1 MGYSCNNKC
10 IFCCNEDKRQNIED
24 QTTEEIKK
32 EMIQYRKNGSEYVEF
47 VGGEPTIRKELIEL
61 IAFAKKIGF
70 KTIMFATNGR
80 MLSNKIFAKKV
91 IDSGITHIV
100 FSIHGHNSQI
110 HDELTQVPG
119 SFNQLMQGLENVRQ
133 LGLKDIGSNTT
144 IVKQNYKNLID
155 IGNLIYS
162 KGIRNSEFIFVDPT
176 RGGPKNNFDSIVPTY
191 EEVSPFVNNL
201 LSFGKEK
208 NIPHWHV
215 RYYPLCFIKKEFHDM
230 VSETKEKETFKTEHI
245 ARDFINT
252 NVEKNRELIGRTKI
266 KKCNGCEFYNIC
278 EGYWKEYEIK
288 RPYKDKSDLGDI
300 RKLEEKEEYWE
311 KNKKEIQ
318 KKTLLDIETFG
329 FGEYCE
335 KVENFF
341 EKNNLRK
348 ENPLEFS
355 ETFNKEKK
363 KKRICFSFNNI
374 TIEEIENAFIVKNE
388 KEIFQKIIIPYWN
401 KIKSNN
407 PNMKVYF
414 SIEKETK
421 NNHEKNAPEKIKKK
435 IYFYVI
441 ENIFKNEK
449 NNFEKEISKDFPNV
463 SGDLAFICIAFTEN
477 EHSFKYYFRKKE
489 IPKEFPNSEKI
500 SEIFYEEIKRN
511 KFLFMVEKEKNIRT
525 AVLIPLNIEK
535 KELIEKINKI
545 ELNEKEFELNCDNFE
560 FNENRFRIEYI
571 SFDNRGKINI
581 YFRPKYFGN
590 S

>member
-10 IFCCNEDKRQNIED
+10 IFCCNEDKRQTIED

-32 EMIQYRKNGSEYVEF
+32 EMVQYRKNGSEYVEF

-61 IAFAKKIGF
+61 IVFAKKLGF

-100 FSIHGHNSQI
+100 FSIHGHNSQL

-119 SFNQLMQGLENVRQ
+119 SFNQLMQGIKNVKD

-144 IVKQNYKNLID
+144 IVKQNYKNLEE

-162 KGIRNSEFIFVDPT
+162 LGIRNSEFIFVDPT

-191 EEVSPFVNNL
+191 EEVSPFVNAL

-208 NIPHWHV
+208 NIPHWHI

-230 VSETKEKETFKTEHI
+230 VSETKEKEIFKTEHI

-252 NVEKNRELIGRTKI
+252 NVEKNRELVGRTKI

-288 RPYKDKSDLGDI
+288 RPYRDKSDLEEV
-300 RKLEEKEEYWE
+300 RKLEEKKEYWE
-311 KNKKEIQ
+311 KNKKEIEE
-318 KKTLLDIETFG
+318 KILIDMENFG
-329 FGEYCE
+329 FEEYGEN
-335 KVENFF
+335 VVNFL
-341 EKNNLRK
+341 KKDNLRK

-355 ETFNKEKK
+355 ETFNEEKK
-363 KKRICFSFNNI
+363 KKRACFFFDNI
-374 TIEEIENAFIVKNE
+374 STEDIENAFIANNE
-388 KEIFQKIIIPYWN
+388 KIIFQNVVVPYWK
-401 KIKSNN
+401 KIELNY

-414 SIEKETK
+414 AIEKEMGK
-421 NNHEKNAPEKIKKK
+421 NNEKIKKK

-441 ENIFKNEK
+441 EKVHKNEK
-449 NNFEKEISKDFPNV
+449 NNLLKDLPKISGK
-463 SGDLAFICIAFTEN
+463 LAIICITFTEK
-477 EHSFKYYFRKKE
+477 EHSFKYYFGKKE
-489 IPKEFPNSEKI
+489 IPKEFSNSEKI
-500 SEIFYEEIKRN
+500 FKNFSQELK
-511 KFLFMVEKEKNIRT
+511 KDMFLFMIEAKENPRSAIY
-525 AVLIPLNIEK
+525 IPVDIEK
-535 KELIEKINKI
+535 KELVKKIGK
-545 ELNEKEFELNCDNFE
+545 FELDFDNFE
-560 FNENRFRIEYI
+560 FDEKRFKIKWV
-571 SFDNRGKINI
+571 SFDSNGKINI
-581 YFRPKYFGN
+581 YFSTEYLGN